1 MSKRICWILVIM
13 IISST
18 IICYSNYDGGIV
30 NAEKLNIV
38 EVIIDGIDD
47 EPKSRI
53 IGSCGPFRKAIELWH
68 YSGGYWKYNNLV
80 IRDEGLGKGLVKEE
94 ELEKAINEEIT
105 FEYAIDSE
113 LYKRLIK
120 EGDIKVVCSTP
131 LIDENTMEN
140 KSICDLFYGTPTIEI
155 KNGKIYFSAKPKF
168 HFYNETS
175 YYEIIGDQ
183 LNVIIPIV
191 DPDYGYNTYAIWK
204 RTKPED
210 WGGAVGYFDKND
222 IFAFAAV

>member
-1 MSKRICWILVIM
+1 M

-94 ELEKAINEEIT
+94 ELEKQ
-105 FEYAIDSE
+105 
-113 LYKRLIK
+113 LMKRLRLNMLLTRNFIK
-120 EGDIKVVCSTP
+120 G
-131 LIDENTMEN
+131 
-140 KSICDLFYGTPTIEI
+140 
-155 KNGKIYFSAKPKF
+155 
-168 HFYNETS
+168 
-175 YYEIIGDQ
+175 
-183 LNVIIPIV
+183 
-191 DPDYGYNTYAIWK
+191 
-204 RTKPED
+204 
-210 WGGAVGYFDKND
+210 
-222 IFAFAAV
+222 